1 MQAVAEAIGLK
12 NVESVVETFYTAVRQ
27 HPTLAGPF
35 GRVTDWPEH
44 LRHLSHFWWV
54 TLGGKRYLDYRYN
67 VTERH
72 AAAGFTPELLNDWLD
87 LFRQTVR
94 ARLDAELAEAW
105 LTRVE
110 RIGESLRL
118 MHELGHFPRPSTFA
132 SLPITAHP
140 S

>member
-1 MQAVAEAIGLK
+1 MRPIADAIGLAT
-12 NVESVVETFYTAVRQ
+12 VEKVVDAFYAAIRQ

-67 VTERH
+67 VPERH
-72 AAAGFTPELLNDWLD
+72 AAAGFTPELLQDWLA
-87 LFRQTVR
+87 LFRQTVHTH
-94 ARLDAELAEAW
+94 LDVDLANAW
-105 LTRVE
+105 LARVE

-118 MHELGHFPRPSTFA
+118 MHELGQFPPPPAFESVPVTTLPS
-132 SLPITAHP
+132 
-140 S
+140 